1 MGRADATNVG
11 NRDPIGSNTLRR
23 GRLPSARVEDLGANA
38 MASRR
43 GGREG
48 KMAELRLVGV
58 SEDGEHLVLIDDS
71 GVQHTI
77 VIDERLRAGVHGHL
91 SRLGQLTMAL
101 ESRISPREIQNRVRG
116 GESAEHVAQTA
127 GVPVERVLR
136 FVGPVLR
143 EREHVSD
150 QARRARL
157 AGTNGPS
164 PLLGD
169 LVSAAASRRG
179 IDADDVGWDS
189 ARREDHTWVVSTA
202 WPDGSAALWGLDLL
216 RHQATPLDAA
226 ARKIS
231 GLSDDGSD
239 AVSSAPVRG
248 FPDFGDFAGSP
259 DFARFDAGDDT
270 ATDDDDASPAGARR
284 SGSGRR
290 SAARR
295 DAPASASR
303 SDGPTSPSRSDGPT
317 SPSRSDGPTS
327 PSRSDGNVHRLV
339 PRTLPIPVEEGPVD
353 EPDDDSPTADST
365 DDIGDIGDTADH
377 VSAAAD
383 EDEDEAGVS
392 GSELGVESSPGKV
405 PGRRSPSSRGSR
417 RAAVPTWDDIMFGM
431 KPKDGS

>member
-1 MGRADATNVG
+1 
-11 NRDPIGSNTLRR
+11 
-23 GRLPSARVEDLGANA
+23 
-38 MASRR
+38 MA
-43 GGREG
+43 
-48 KMAELRLVGV
+48 KLRLVGV

-101 ESRISPREIQNRVRG
+101 ESRISPREIQNRVRS

-179 IDADDVGWDS
+179 VDPDDVAWDS
-189 ARREDHTWVVSTA
+189 ARREDHSWVVSTA
-202 WPDGSAALWGLDLL
+202 WPDGSAAIWGLDLL

-226 ARKIS
+226 SRKIS

-239 AVSSAPVRG
+239 AVSSAPARG
-248 FPDFGDFAGSP
+248 FPDFGDFADSP
-259 DFARFDAGDDT
+259 EFARFDASDDE
-270 ATDDDDASPAGARR
+270 DSDP
-284 SGSGRR
+284 
-290 SAARR
+290 
-295 DAPASASR
+295 APAAGGR
-303 SDGPTSPSRSDGPT
+303 SSTPGRKST
-317 SPSRSDGPTS
+317 
-327 PSRSDGNVHRLV
+327 RSDGNVRRLV
-339 PRTLPIPVEEGPVD
+339 PRTVPMPVEEWPVD
-353 EPDDDSPTADST
+353 EPADDDAPNADTTADDT
-365 DDIGDIGDTADH
+365 DADAGDQVI
-377 VSAAAD
+377 AAAD
-383 EDEDEAGVS
+383 EGEAGVS
-392 GSELGVESSPGKV
+392 ASESAPGKV
-405 PGRRSPSSRGSR
+405 QGRRSPSGRGSR

>member
-1 MGRADATNVG
+1 
-11 NRDPIGSNTLRR
+11 
-23 GRLPSARVEDLGANA
+23 
-38 MASRR
+38 
-43 GGREG
+43 
-48 KMAELRLVGV
+48 MAELRLVGV
-58 SEDGEHLVLIDDS
+58 SEDGDHLVLIDDS

-101 ESRISPREIQNRVRG
+101 ESRISPREIQNRVRS

-143 EREHVSD
+143 EREHVAD

-169 LVSAAASRRG
+169 LVGVAASRRG

-189 ARREDHTWVVSTA
+189 ARREDHTWVVSTS
-202 WPDGSAALWGLDLL
+202 WPDGSAAIWGLDLL

-226 ARKIS
+226 SRKIS

-239 AVSSAPVRG
+239 AVSSAPARS
-248 FPDFGDFAGSP
+248 FPDFADSP
-259 DFARFDAGDDT
+259 DFARFDASES
-270 ATDDDDASPAGARR
+270 DDDASDSAPATGGRASTSRRR
-284 SGSGRR
+284 SPQRN
-290 SAARR
+290 
-295 DAPASASR
+295 DA
-303 SDGPTSPSRSDGPT
+303 
-317 SPSRSDGPTS
+317 
-327 PSRSDGNVHRLV
+327 NVHRLV
-339 PRTLPIPVEEGPVD
+339 PRSVPMPVEEVPVD
-353 EPDDDSPTADST
+353 ESAEDDAAAVLADAADAAAVDIDAHVTATAD
-365 DDIGDIGDTADH
+365 DG
-377 VSAAAD
+377 
-383 EDEDEAGVS
+383 EAGVPAGES
-392 GSELGVESSPGKV
+392 GEEPPSGTVR
-405 PGRRSPSSRGSR
+405 GRRAPSGRGSR